1 MSLKKERKK
10 GLNFK
15 EKREF
20 EELSTEIQTLELE
33 KKSIENELSQGLLG
47 NEELLNKSKR
57 HGEIMKILDE
67 RELRWLELSEK

>member
-1 MSLKKERKK
+1 
-10 GLNFK
+10 
-15 EKREF
+15 
-20 EELSTEIQTLELE
+20 LE